1 MCQGVVASL
10 VKFTANG
17 KKKTVVMSGIGSH
30 SDLIKDNVKKLKRAG
45 WKENASGESVISIE
59 SDFSGWNKYT
69 VEAGKP
75 SDAEIKILNREYKKC
90 AGNAGAL
97 IAHVKR
103 CKKID
108 DALVALLSADGT
120 KIYDAKLATLDAD
133 YDAKCAP
140 LYADYEAKRAPLYA
154 DYEAKLA
161 TLWIRLFSKKENR
174 VERLQ

>member
-120 KIYDAKLATLDAD
+120 KIYNAKRAPLDADHKAKRATLDAD
-133 YDAKCAP
+133 YKAKCAP
-140 LYADYEAKRAPLYA
+140 
-154 DYEAKLA
+154 
-161 TLWIRLFSKKENR
+161 LWIRLFSKKENR